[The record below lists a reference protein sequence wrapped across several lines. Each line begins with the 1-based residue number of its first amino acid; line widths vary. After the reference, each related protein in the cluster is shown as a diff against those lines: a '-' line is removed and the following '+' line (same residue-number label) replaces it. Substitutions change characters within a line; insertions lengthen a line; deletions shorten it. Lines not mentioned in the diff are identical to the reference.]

1 LDVTKN
7 ETCNDIIILI
17 AKCKN
22 LILSIKKQEED
33 YQKAKT
39 ALDDAIIYQK
49 KINNLDKYTYN
60 VTKKQKADLSLAEKI
75 KEMEKIKN
83 PLDNNKKKLKEGQ
96 EKLNNLIK
104 NNFEIIVSV
113 CFKGLSN
120 YYQCLYL
127 ILNHKSEILNNI
139 KQKLDDIILQLTN
152 LVFDLNDYS
161 EKKFGEYS
169 LGLKTEGL
177 NIYSSIELINKSSM
191 NQLIEISNNI
201 INYVKIF
208 LTCLRYRKKIMKIFL
223 DSLAGILKFET
234 ENIKLYN
241 KNKKEFIN
249 ILDSL
254 KIINN
259 NSQRF
264 LRNLISKERLNETI
278 QEIYTLNSS
287 IKNYIDFVRNEY
299 YSFLKSWESYESKI
313 MERQKLSKEF
323 LDEIK
328 EAKKSN
334 KKIDQIEFI
343 NRNEKKKTKLR
354 NVILTALDFIQKNVT
369 SSRERDKT
377 EMMKLES
384 IFEKIFL
391 NCQNFNDAAI
401 SNSENELNNAV
412 TNDIFDECKLFILKY
427 FNRFKIQ
434 NYQPINI
441 YKKFLFIFIYKIL

>member
-1 LDVTKN
+1 
-7 ETCNDIIILI
+7 
-17 AKCKN
+17 
-22 LILSIKKQEED
+22 
-33 YQKAKT
+33 
-39 ALDDAIIYQK
+39 
-49 KINNLDKYTYN
+49 
-60 VTKKQKADLSLAEKI
+60 
-75 KEMEKIKN
+75 M
-83 PLDNNKKKLKEGQ
+83 
-96 EKLNNLIK
+96 
-104 NNFEIIVSV
+104 
-113 CFKGLSN
+113 SN

-127 ILNHKSEILNNI
+127 VLNHKSEILNNI

-223 DSLAGILKFET
+223 DSLAEILKFET

-391 NCQNFNDAAI
+391 NCQNFNNAAI

-412 TNDIFDECKLFILKY
+412 TNDIFEECKLFILKY
-427 FNRFKIQ
+427 FKNSF
-434 NYQPINI
+434 
-441 YKKFLFIFIYKIL
+441 FIC